1 MPNYEHVFICRQDL
15 TSVQA
20 ETLAEEFKGTLTE
33 NGGKVIESEYW
44 GLRSIAYRMNKNRK
58 GHYFMFKSNSDTK
71 AVAEM
76 ERLMNIHEDIMR
88 FLTIK
93 VKEHKDGHSIM
104 MNNKAKDEEE
114 RIWLNMEKRYNDRRS
129 QNNNNKHYFRRQKSC
144 PFSEKGAQ
152 PIDSKD
158 VRTLQKFISE
168 RGKIIPSR
176 ITAVSTKKQRELAI
190 AIKRARFL
198 GLLPYAVK

>member
-20 ETLAEEFKGTLTE
+20 ETLAEEFKGTLSE
-33 NGGKVIESEYW
+33 NGGKVINSEYW

-58 GHYFMFKSNSDTK
+58 GHYFFFKSDSYAK

-76 ERLMNIHEDIMR
+76 ERLMNINEDIMR

-104 MNNKAKDEEE
+104 MNSRNKDEEE
-114 RIWLNMEKRYNDRRS
+114 R
-129 QNNNNKHYFRRQKSC
+129 
-144 PFSEKGAQ
+144 
-152 PIDSKD
+152 
-158 VRTLQKFISE
+158 V
-168 RGKIIPSR
+168 
-176 ITAVSTKKQRELAI
+176 
-190 AIKRARFL
+190 
-198 GLLPYAVK
+198 

>member
-20 ETLAEEFKGTLTE
+20 ETLAEEFKGTLTD

-58 GHYFMFKSNSDTK
+58 GHYFMFKSESNSN

-76 ERLMNIHEDIMR
+76 ERLMNINEDIMR

-93 VKEHKDGHSIM
+93 VKQHTNGHSIM
-104 MNNKAKDEEE
+104 MNSRAKEE
-114 RIWLNMEKRYNDRRS
+114 D
-129 QNNNNKHYFRRQKSC
+129 
-144 PFSEKGAQ
+144 
-152 PIDSKD
+152 
-158 VRTLQKFISE
+158 E
-168 RGKIIPSR
+168 RG
-176 ITAVSTKKQRELAI
+176 
-190 AIKRARFL
+190 
-198 GLLPYAVK
+198 

>member
-1 MPNYEHVFICRQDL
+1 MALYEHVFICRQDL

-58 GHYFMFKSNSDTK
+58 GHYFLFKSDTDTK

-104 MNNKAKDEEE
+104 MNSRHKDEEE
-114 RIWLNMEKRYNDRRS
+114 R
-129 QNNNNKHYFRRQKSC
+129 
-144 PFSEKGAQ
+144 
-152 PIDSKD
+152 
-158 VRTLQKFISE
+158 V
-168 RGKIIPSR
+168 
-176 ITAVSTKKQRELAI
+176 
-190 AIKRARFL
+190 
-198 GLLPYAVK
+198 

>member
-1 MPNYEHVFICRQDL
+1 MFICRQDL

-58 GHYFMFKSNSDTK
+58 GHYFMFKLNSDAK

-104 MNNKAKDEEE
+104 MNSRNKDAEE
-114 RIWLNMEKRYNDRRS
+114 R
-129 QNNNNKHYFRRQKSC
+129 
-144 PFSEKGAQ
+144 A
-152 PIDSKD
+152 
-158 VRTLQKFISE
+158 
-168 RGKIIPSR
+168 
-176 ITAVSTKKQRELAI
+176 
-190 AIKRARFL
+190 
-198 GLLPYAVK
+198 

>member
-20 ETLAEEFKGTLTE
+20 ESLAEEFKGTLTD
-33 NGGKVIESEYW
+33 NGGKVIGSEYW

-58 GHYFMFKSNSDTK
+58 GHYFMFKSESNPK

-93 VKEHKDGHSIM
+93 VKEHGDGHSIM
-104 MNNKAKDEEE
+104 MSSKAKEEEE
-114 RIWLNMEKRYNDRRS
+114 R
-129 QNNNNKHYFRRQKSC
+129 
-144 PFSEKGAQ
+144 
-152 PIDSKD
+152 
-158 VRTLQKFISE
+158 V
-168 RGKIIPSR
+168 
-176 ITAVSTKKQRELAI
+176 
-190 AIKRARFL
+190 
-198 GLLPYAVK
+198 

>member
-58 GHYFMFKSNSDTK
+58 GHYFMFKSK
-71 AVAEM
+71 
-76 ERLMNIHEDIMR
+76 MNIHEDIMR

-104 MNNKAKDEEE
+104 MNSRNKDEEE
-114 RIWLNMEKRYNDRRS
+114 RN
-129 QNNNNKHYFRRQKSC
+129 
-144 PFSEKGAQ
+144 
-152 PIDSKD
+152 
-158 VRTLQKFISE
+158 
-168 RGKIIPSR
+168 
-176 ITAVSTKKQRELAI
+176 
-190 AIKRARFL
+190 
-198 GLLPYAVK
+198 

>member
-1 MPNYEHVFICRQDL
+1 MPNYEQVFICRQDL

-20 ETLAEEFKGTLTE
+20 ETLAEEFKDTLTE

-58 GHYFMFKSNSDTK
+58 GHYFMFKLNSEAK

-104 MNNKAKDEEE
+104 MNSRNKDEEE
-114 RIWLNMEKRYNDRRS
+114 RI
-129 QNNNNKHYFRRQKSC
+129 
-144 PFSEKGAQ
+144 
-152 PIDSKD
+152 
-158 VRTLQKFISE
+158 
-168 RGKIIPSR
+168 
-176 ITAVSTKKQRELAI
+176 
-190 AIKRARFL
+190 
-198 GLLPYAVK
+198 